1 MSYIY
6 HSFFYTLA
14 SWSLQ
19 QVFISLV
26 MGYCIACV
34 TCMARVMTQRSLT
47 TKVMCRLSSLCSD
60 SSFKMFLR
68 FLSRKKKGREG
79 GEIEKGHK
87 DNSLQ
92 SQIGW
97 KAFFGKQYLNAHM
110 YRTPGLT
117 PNLHKKL

>member
-1 MSYIY
+1 M
-6 HSFFYTLA
+6 
-14 SWSLQ
+14 
-19 QVFISLV
+19 
-26 MGYCIACV
+26 
-34 TCMARVMTQRSLT
+34 
-47 TKVMCRLSSLCSD
+47 
-60 SSFKMFLR
+60 LR
-68 FLSRKKKGREG
+68 FFLQNVLKIPFKKKKKGGREG